1 MISGSEFSDL
11 NCSLELL
18 LEGPWRM
25 IHEPDTNGS
34 STRNNDVCLV
44 FRCTF
49 QAPVLEGENR
59 VAGVQR
65 IWIIKRK
72 SG

>member
-1 MISGSEFSDL
+1 MHSGMRSGMLISVSEFSDL

-18 LEGPWRM
+18 QEGTLRM

-44 FRCTF
+44 FRCSF
-49 QAPVLEGENR
+49 PAHGLEGENC
-59 VAGVQR
+59 VAEG
-65 IWIIKRK
+65 
-72 SG
+72 